1 MKILGITFQFNQFS
15 IKLLKTLFKYLFQI
29 KSTKRSKEIEV
40 WLEEKGKLRN
50 IIEGKIGEILA
61 SSNGLNDEIC
71 DNLRNLQLRAI
82 EQEIKRAL
90 GE

>member
-1 MKILGITFQFNQFS
+1 MKILGITFQFNQFP
-15 IKLLKTLFKYLFQI
+15 IKLLKTLLKYLFQI

-40 WLEEKGKLRN
+40 WLEENGKLRN

-61 SSNGLNDEIC
+61 STTGLTDEIC